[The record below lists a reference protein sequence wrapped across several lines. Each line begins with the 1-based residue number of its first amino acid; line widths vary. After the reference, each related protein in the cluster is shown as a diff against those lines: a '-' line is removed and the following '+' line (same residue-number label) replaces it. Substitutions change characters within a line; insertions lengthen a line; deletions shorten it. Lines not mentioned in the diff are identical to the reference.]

1 MACTQSVLA
10 FLTHSVY
17 LRVMSEDRKST
28 RSALA
33 VGAVLA
39 ILFAF
44 ASSMDYASEL
54 TDEAIRKDPPKIL
67 SYSIHQDSPGLDE
80 GQPMFPL
87 HSPVAYDKTRAE
99 KHRRSTREQR

>member
-1 MACTQSVLA
+1 
-10 FLTHSVY
+10 
-17 LRVMSEDRKST
+17 MSEDRKST

-87 HSPVAYDKTRAE
+87 HSPVAYDKTRAS
-99 KHRRSTREQR
+99 KNAKRSTREQR